1 MPNKME
7 SLALHCTQKQGLS
20 QSQISL
26 YHDHLARTKTKHVKF
41 LFLRGNG
48 GGRVLV

>member
-1 MPNKME
+1 MLNKME

-26 YHDHLARTKTKHVKF
+26 YHDHLQIYY
-41 LFLRGNG
+41 G
-48 GGRVLV
+48 